1 MSRKS
6 DAKKARRRKRQAERA
21 VGWIPEPAYQE
32 LVESGQFD
40 PLVDERDLDDID
52 DIDEDDEDDLSD
64 EDVDDEEFSDV
75 ADAVADF
82 DEWMNERGWVLD
94 SEQCGEDVFT
104 WIYPPSAVE
113 AADGTTYPV
122 TRTFIG
128 IETDDDETVDIVLV
142 LGVILVGMAEVD
154 ERLVGLQPEQ
164 LLGIIDAVE
173 AYRPGM
179 PQPAVG

>member
-21 VGWIPEPAYQE
+21 VGWIPEPAHQE
-32 LVESGQFD
+32 LVESADFEHLLQD
-40 PLVDERDLDDID
+40 LDLDDA
-52 DIDEDDEDDLSD
+52 DDEEELFADDLA
-64 EDVDDEEFSDV
+64 DDEEFSDV